1 MARLGVLTR
10 MDEQRFFDDDEE
22 DGEPEPVAAQPSFF
36 STMSAGMFAACIP
49 GHDDDGLRNQPAGSD
64 VPDDVDEEVDVPG
77 DAPTGPHRVACTLT
91 LSEMELGHFDSIMR
105 QEFCESLA
113 EALAIDTDRI
123 TLVAARAG
131 SVVVDAQVTV
141 DDAEAATRLVSKLE
155 DPAAALVDSKFGTC
169 VITDVSSCPV
179 DLADVPPPE
188 PTPEA
193 EPDALPGTAPTLDPP
208 APESSAPEAAPE
220 DREFFAR
227 QFAAEEAEDPDDAEL
242 LRFLNKSV
250 PPAPSRAEATP
261 PLPNRAD
268 SDGGEACEPHG
279 LLGLPAALIGDV
291 NGLGMQPAQP
301 SRRFAILQTLEA
313 TPAVRAHGASLA
325 RGCAA
330 PPR

>member
-1 MARLGVLTR
+1 MG
-10 MDEQRFFDDDEE
+10 EQRFFDDDEE
-22 DGEPEPVAAQPSFF
+22 DGEPEPVAARPSFF
-36 STMSAGMFAACIP
+36 SSMSAGMFAACIP

-123 TLVAARAG
+123 ALGAARAG
-131 SVVVDAQVTV
+131 SVVVDALITV
-141 DDAEAATRLVSKLE
+141 DDRESATRLVSKLE
-155 DPAAALVDSKFGTC
+155 DPAVALVDSKFGTC
-169 VITDVSSCPV
+169 VVSDVSSCPV
-179 DLADVPPPE
+179 GIADVPPPE

-193 EPDALPGTAPTLDPP
+193 APDTPPGPVPTLDP
-208 APESSAPEAAPE
+208 AAPEAAPE

-268 SDGGEACEPHG
+268 SDGAEACEPHG

-313 TPAVRAHGASLA
+313 TPAVRRHGALLA
-325 RGCAA
+325 RRCGASTL
-330 PPR
+330 